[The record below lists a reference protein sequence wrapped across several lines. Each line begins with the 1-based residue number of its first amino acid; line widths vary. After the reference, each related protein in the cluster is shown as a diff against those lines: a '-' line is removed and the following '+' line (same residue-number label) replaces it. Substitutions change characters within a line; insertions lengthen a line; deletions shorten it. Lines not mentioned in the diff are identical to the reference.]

1 MRDEYPPAEVR
12 HIKNL
17 GREKTPEAW
26 ALSNARILAKAF
38 PLLVDALGMNL
49 DALNPEELA
58 LLSELKK
65 IR

>member
-1 MRDEYPPAEVR
+1 MRSDPPVEMRAV
-12 HIKNL
+12 KNL
-17 GREKTPEAW
+17 GREQTPAAW
-26 ALSNARILAKAF
+26 AFLNAQLLARAF